1 MQAKGAFLG
10 DWGGRMAQSARGGRP
25 PGVDGVTESD
35 WQDFVENPMDFDPD
49 ELREFLAADMMDV
62 PVAPGFR
69 ERLRRKLWLIVKM
82 RYGRRTSEPS

>member
-1 MQAKGAFLG
+1 M
-10 DWGGRMAQSARGGRP
+10 
-25 PGVDGVTESD
+25 TESD

-69 ERLRRKLWLIVKM
+69 EQLRRKLWLIVKM